1 MSVAIDPDLGNA
13 DINAIKRMIPHRYPF
28 LLIDRVV
35 NIDPNK
41 AAVGLKGVTA
51 SEPYFEGHFPARP
64 VMPGVLIVEAMAQTA
79 GVLVVRT
86 LGMYD
91 SDRLVYFM
99 SIEGAKFRSVV
110 QPGEVLEL
118 HVAVLRGRSKV
129 WKFHGEARVG
139 NRLCA
144 EAQFTAMIM
153 SPEDAEAKG

>member
-13 DINAIKRMIPHRYPF
+13 DINAIKRMIPHRYPV

-35 NIDPNK
+35 NIDPHK

-51 SEPYFEGHFPARP
+51 NEPYFEGHFPARP